1 LLEEEMKMNNIYFL
15 VLGVMAAACAS
26 EPIKFD
32 GGGTEPIQ
40 EPQCE
45 DPPEIDLEEVEG
57 SQPSSADVVVSTY
70 VYLEEE
76 CENVSLVGV
85 KLYYQQSTAGSDSW
99 EEDSMVPGQNPDE
112 WRGTIPSFAL
122 GSAYMRYYVSASDS
136 AGNVSVV
143 PEGAD
148 NDTLKASIFNI
159 STQ

>member
-1 LLEEEMKMNNIYFL
+1 MMKTYFMALSGL
-15 VLGVMAAACAS
+15 VSACAS
-26 EPIKFD
+26 EPVKSVV
-32 GGGTEPIQ
+32 GGDDPIQ
-40 EPQCE
+40 VEKCE
-45 DPPEIDLEEVEG
+45 DPPEVDLEEVEG
-57 SQPSSADVVVSTY
+57 SQSSTADVVVSSY
-70 VYLEEE
+70 VYLDET

-122 GSAYMRYYVSASDS
+122 GSAYMRYYVAASDS
-136 AGNVSVV
+136 AGHTTVV

-148 NDTLKASIFNI
+148 TDTLKASIFNI